1 MIPELCT
8 DRLLLREMNHADFDT
23 FAAVHG
29 APEHARFIGGAC
41 DRNQAWRRFAAM
53 LGHWTLRGFGMWAIE
68 EWATGKF
75 AGCAGLW
82 YPEGWD
88 EVELG
93 YWLTPEMTG
102 KGYATEAATAARK
115 YASQTLGHRR
125 LASYI
130 HPDNAA
136 SIAVAERL
144 GAKPEGVLEGGDLD
158 GHILYRH
165 PKQ

>member
-8 DRLLLREMNHADFDT
+8 DRLLLREMNHADFDA

-29 APEHARFIGGAC
+29 DSEHARFIGGAC

-68 EWATGKF
+68 EWATGTF

-102 KGYATEAATAARK
+102 KGYATEAAVAARK
-115 YASQTLGHRR
+115 YAAQTLGHRR

-136 SIAVAERL
+136 SVAVAERL
-144 GAKPEGVLEGGDLD
+144 GAAPDGMLKGGDLD
-158 GHILYRH
+158 GHIIYRH